1 MRRMLGAT
9 AVFLGWLCLPLS
21 VVSGLLASRLIGQA
35 DTPGA
40 LHPDPATVFG
50 VSGDLFVLL
59 VIAGAL
65 LTSAPAAAAMFSAKP
80 SPLLYVAGAS
90 VAVLAM
96 LLFLD
101 NIGRA
106 YGAVLL
112 PAGAFFAAGG
122 WLMEPRPTGMAWESS
137 GELVAGD
144 EPAGGSTPQ
153 NGSELPE
160 TSNSAEPSRALVA
173 GVGAS
178 AAAPESG
185 ATSLCPWC
193 SARIPVEATTCPECH
208 ATVDRGLGEGTPISG
223 LTQVSPELQA
233 YSAQLQT
240 KRKRTSLLRR
250 VLGTE
255 PQDTRLAFEPSSGN
269 ALLPPSPEV
278 RAEMARIDGEIAML
292 AVAVEPLPAAP
303 EPGPASEPGPA
314 WEPGPEPEPDL
325 PAEPAIEPPAPARPR
340 RTRSPKA

>member
-9 AVFLGWLCLPLS
+9 AIFLGWLCLPLS

-40 LHPDPATVFG
+40 LHPDPATAFG
-50 VSGDLFVLL
+50 ISADLFLWL

-65 LTSAPAAAAMFSAKP
+65 LTSAPAVAAMFSAKP
-80 SPLLYVAGAS
+80 TPLLYVAGVN

-101 NIGRA
+101 GVGRA
-106 YGAVLL
+106 YGALLL

-122 WLMEPRPTGMAWESS
+122 WLLQPRPIATAWESS
-137 GELVAGD
+137 GALASGD
-144 EPAGGSTPQ
+144 EPGGGVPPQ
-153 NGSELPE
+153 SGPELPE
-160 TSNSAEPSRALVA
+160 ASMAEAVA
-173 GVGAS
+173 SDVV
-178 AAAPESG
+178 PTESG
-185 ATSLCPWC
+185 ATSRCPWC
-193 SARIPVEATTCPECH
+193 SARIPIEATTCPECH

-233 YSAQLQT
+233 YSAQLKS
-240 KRKRTSLLRR
+240 KRKPKSLFRR

-255 PQDTRLAFEPSSGN
+255 PREAPLAFEPSSAT

-278 RAEMARIDGEIAML
+278 RAEMARIDAETTGPTLAGE
-292 AVAVEPLPAAP
+292 PKPTP
-303 EPGPASEPGPA
+303 SEPSPK
-314 WEPGPEPEPDL
+314 PEPDL
-325 PAEPAIEPPAPARPR
+325 PAEPAIEPAAPARPR
-340 RTRSPKA
+340 RTRRPKA